1 MSMNLIIESYLR
13 ALEDA
18 RRVYDAIIDNTGD
31 IQRAEETEE
40 ILKANAKKVFDER
53 CMMYNG

>member
-1 MSMNLIIESYLR
+1 MSMELIIESYLR

-18 RRVYDAIIDNTGD
+18 KRIYENIIDKTGD
-31 IQRAEETEE
+31 TERAEETEA
-40 ILKANAKKVFDER
+40 ILKANAKRVFDER

>member
-31 IQRAEETEE
+31 IQRAEETEA
-40 ILKANAKKVFDER
+40 ILKANAKNVFDER

>member
-18 RRVYDAIIDNTGD
+18 KRVYDAIIDRTGD
-31 IQRAEETEE
+31 VTRAEETEA
-40 ILKANAKKVFDER
+40 ILKANAKRVFDER

>member
-18 RRVYDAIIDNTGD
+18 KRVYDAIIERTGD
-31 IQRAEETEE
+31 VTRAEETEK

>member
-31 IQRAEETEE
+31 IQRAEETET